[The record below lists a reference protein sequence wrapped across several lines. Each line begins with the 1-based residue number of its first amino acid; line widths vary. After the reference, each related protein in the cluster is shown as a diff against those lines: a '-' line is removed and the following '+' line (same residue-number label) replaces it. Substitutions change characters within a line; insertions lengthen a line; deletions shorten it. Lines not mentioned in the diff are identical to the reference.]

1 MTYLEKQ
8 QVIID
13 DFSMFEDWM
22 EKYEF
27 IIDLGKE
34 IDLIPENEKRE
45 DQLIH
50 GCQSR
55 VWLKSELKN
64 GKMLYY
70 ADSDAIITKGII
82 SLLIKVMNEE
92 NPETIAK
99 EELFFIKKIG
109 LQEHLSPTR
118 ANGLLEMVKR
128 MKMDAIKNI

>member
-1 MTYLEKQ
+1 MNYTEKQ
-8 QVIID
+8 NSIIE

-27 IIDLGKE
+27 IIELGKE
-34 IDLIPENEKRE
+34 VNVIPEQDKS
-45 DQLIH
+45 DDLLIE

-55 VWLKSELKN
+55 VWLKSEVNN
-64 GKMLYY
+64 GQMYY
-70 ADSDAIITKGII
+70 FADSDAIITKGII
-82 SLLIKVMNEE
+82 SLLIKVMNGET
-92 NPETIAK
+92 PSTIAT
-99 EELFFIKKIG
+99 ENLFFIEKIG

>member
-27 IIDLGKE
+27 IIELGKE

-45 DQLIH
+45 DQLIQ